1 MALRKPVIGIP
12 EGGPHTAL
20 GELPTGD
27 LISGADIDL
36 STALHNALG
45 GKEGTGPEFIHLNTA
60 ELAAIAAHLA
70 STSNPHAVTAAQVG
84 ALTQAAADLLYAA
97 LAHAHAAG
105 DITSGTFAD
114 ARIAGSNVTQ
124 HNGLL
129 THAGLNGGGSPPIAA
144 HPPVGGAIGFVL
156 TKASAADFDMI
167 WAAAAAGSPIQEFV
181 ALGRS
186 AAFAVPNAWADL
198 TWGNVDESTNIAV
211 VERSGALLDNIICK
225 VVGAKYEI
233 EYIVDASM
241 LEQIND
247 IASFQARVRS
257 NDTTVLPRS
266 FSTTNLFNDSSLDN
280 FETHPQQLVGRCY
293 FTPAAATDFV
303 TLQLQLVQVGGSS
316 LVVGLDN
323 AKITVKRVRN

>member
-12 EGGPHTAL
+12 EGAPTAL

-27 LISGADIDL
+27 MIAGSDVDL
-36 STALHNALG
+36 SSALHNALG
-45 GKEGTGPEFIHLNTA
+45 GKEGVGPEFFHLSAA
-60 ELAAIAAHLA
+60 ELAAIAAHLI

-84 ALTQAAADLLYAA
+84 ALTQAQADLLYAA
-97 LAHAHAAG
+97 LVHTHAAA
-105 DITSGTFAD
+105 DIISGTFAN

-144 HPPVGGAIGFVL
+144 HPPAGGSAGQVL
-156 TKASAADFDMI
+156 TKIDGTNYNFSWQAPGAGAAI
-167 WAAAAAGSPIQEFV
+167 NEFV

-186 AAFAVPNAWADL
+186 AAFAIPNAWADL
-198 TWGNVDESTNIAV
+198 TWGNVDRSTNIAV
-211 VERSGALLDNIICK
+211 VERSGVSTDNIICK
-225 VVGAKYEI
+225 IVGAQYEI

-241 LEQIND
+241 LEQSND
-247 IASFQARVRS
+247 IASLQGRVRS

-266 FSTTNLFNDSSLDN
+266 FSTTNVFNDSSLDN

-303 TLQLQLVQVGGSS
+303 TLQLQLVQLGGSS
-316 LVVGLDN
+316 LAVGVDN